1 MITLD
6 LAPLNKK
13 MLVHDIQSQ
22 NLELGPIHSR
32 LLHLGFIKNE
42 PIILIQKAPY
52 FDVPILVE
60 VRGRRIAL
68 SLEEARMVKVEEA
81 I

>member
-1 MITLD
+1 MMTLD
-6 LAPLNKK
+6 MAPLNKK
-13 MLVHDIQSQ
+13 MLVHDIGSE
-22 NLELGPIHSR
+22 NADLGPVQSR

-42 PIILIQKAPY
+42 PLILIQKAPY

-68 SLEEARMVKVEEA
+68 SLEEAQMVRVEEA
-81 I
+81 L